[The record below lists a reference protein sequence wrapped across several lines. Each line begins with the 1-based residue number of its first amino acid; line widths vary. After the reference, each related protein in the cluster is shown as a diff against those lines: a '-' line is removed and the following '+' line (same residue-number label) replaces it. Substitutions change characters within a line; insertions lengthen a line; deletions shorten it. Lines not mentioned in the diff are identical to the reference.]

1 MAEGMGNQ
9 RQAIAV
15 DLGGTNLR
23 AAVLSAD
30 GTLTHRVSA
39 PTEAKQGADAVVT
52 RIGALVNRIAEE
64 AQLDRAVPVGA
75 AAPGPLNPKTGIVHF
90 TPNLPGWRDFPLRDR
105 LVELTGRSVE
115 IDNDANCAA
124 LGEARYGSARDV
136 DHMIYLGIG
145 TGMGGGVVVDG
156 KLVEGALGLGGELG
170 HVTVAMDG
178 PRCTCGSIGCLEAF
192 AAGWAIA
199 YEANLVAQTSDGAA
213 LRNAA
218 GDGPIT
224 ATDVAAAADGGDPA
238 ATAILDRAGTALG
251 AAIGVFINIFN
262 PDLVVIGGGLMSLG
276 DHLLDPARRAIPR
289 HSFRAQREH
298 ARLVLAALGDDSG
311 LFGAGAI
318 ALDRGNE

>member
-1 MAEGMGNQ
+1 MGNQ

-30 GTLTHRVSA
+30 GKLTHRVSA
-39 PTEAKQGADAVVT
+39 PTEAAQGANAVVD
-52 RIGALVNRIAEE
+52 RIGALVNRIADE
-64 AQLDRAVPVGA
+64 ARLERAVPVGA
-75 AAPGPLNPKTGIVHF
+75 AAPGPLNPQTGIVHF

-105 LVELTGRSVE
+105 LVELTGRSVV

-124 LGEARYGSARDV
+124 LGEARYGAARDA

-156 KLVEGALGLGGELG
+156 QLVEGALGLGGELG

-199 YEANLVAQTSDGAA
+199 YEAGLVAQTSDGAA
-213 LRNAA
+213 IREAA
-218 GDGPIT
+218 GDGRIT
-224 ATDVAAAADGGDPA
+224 ATDVAAAAEAGDPA
-238 ATAILDRAGTALG
+238 AKAILDRAGTALG
-251 AAIGVFINIFN
+251 AAIGAFINIFN
-262 PDLVVIGGGLMSLG
+262 PDMIVIGGGLISLG
-276 DHLLDPARRAIPR
+276 DHLLAPARQAIPR

-298 ARLVLAALGDDSG
+298 AKLVLASLGDDSG
-311 LFGAGAI
+311 LYGAGAI
-318 ALDRGNE
+318 ALDRSHD